1 MEGMRNFTLLET
13 VQAANGMIR
22 DSCIWEIYR
31 REQEEQSQ
39 PAKLSRQ
46 EQDDLL
52 TADLIRR
59 GAPRG
64 DRGEP
69 ASHTTLKH
77 HLMVRAIT

>member
-1 MEGMRNFTLLET
+1 MGFIRNFTRLET

-22 DSCIWEIYR
+22 DSCSWEICG

-59 GAPRG
+59 GAPSG
-64 DRGEP
+64 DRG
-69 ASHTTLKH
+69 
-77 HLMVRAIT
+77 M